1 MKAEL
6 IIIWE
11 SGEKESYLYNSPEEA
26 RIIEQ
31 GYKAAFGNQIAWTGI
46 NERRV

>member
-1 MKAEL
+1 MAEL

-11 SGEKESYLYNSPEEA
+11 SGEKESHTYNTQEEA

-31 GYKAAFGNQIAWTGI
+31 GYKTAFGNQIAWTGI
-46 NERRV
+46 NERRA